1 MTEYYFI
8 MNKCV
13 KYCNIIHLYLY
24 YFIYMNKLKYNF
36 IEVLIMTEY
45 YFIMNKCVKYCNII
59 HLYLYYFIYMN
70 KLKYNFIEVS
80 IFGPRRG
87 QL

>member
-13 KYCNIIHLYLY
+13 KYCNIIH
-24 YFIYMNKLKYNF
+24 
-36 IEVLIMTEY
+36 
-45 YFIMNKCVKYCNII
+45 
-59 HLYLYYFIYMN
+59 LYYFIYMN